1 MLPPILLFALC
12 AAVILALAS
21 VRRVPQGQ
29 VHTFRRV
36 GGQQRI
42 VGSGTHFVLPLLERL
57 ARKTSLAG
65 SSVGVDGLQQDGRRY
80 RAQVWFQVIDPTLA
94 GGVLD
99 EVEEVLRTATRGC
112 FAAVGDAGPDA
123 RGALKRAL
131 NQQLRERGLLV
142 ARVDLATQG

>member
-12 AAVILALAS
+12 ALAILAFAS
-21 VRRVPQGQ
+21 VRRVPEGQ

-65 SSVGVDGLQQDGRRY
+65 SSVGVDGLQHDGRRW
-80 RAQVWFQVIDPTLA
+80 RAEVWFQVIDPAVA

-99 EVEEVLRTATRGC
+99 EVEEVVRTATRGC
-112 FAAVGDAGPDA
+112 FAAAADTGLEA
-123 RGALKRAL
+123 RIALKRAL
-131 NQQLRERGLLV
+131 NGQLRERGLLV
-142 ARVDLATQG
+142 ARVDLAVQA

>member
-12 AAVILALAS
+12 AAAILALAS
-21 VRRVPQGQ
+21 VRRVPEGQ

-36 GGQQRI
+36 GGQQRL

-65 SSVGVDGLQQDGRRY
+65 ASGQVDGLQHEGHRY
-80 RAQVWFQVIDPTLA
+80 RADVWFQVIDPALA
-94 GGVLD
+94 GNVLD

-112 FAAVGDAGPDA
+112 FSTIADAGPES
-123 RGALKRAL
+123 RLALKRAL
-131 NQQLRERGLLV
+131 NGQLRERGLLV
-142 ARVDLATQG
+142 ARVDIAAQA

>member
-12 AAVILALAS
+12 AAAILALAS
-21 VRRVPQGQ
+21 VRRVPEGQ

-36 GGQQRI
+36 GGQQRM

-65 SSVGVDGLQQDGRRY
+65 ASVAVDGLQHEGHRY
-80 RAQVWFQVIDPTLA
+80 RADVWFQVIDPALA
-94 GGVLD
+94 GNVLD

-112 FAAVGDAGPDA
+112 FATVADTGLEG
-123 RGALKRAL
+123 RSALKRAL
-131 NQQLRERGLLV
+131 NGQLRERGLLV
-142 ARVDLATQG
+142 ARVDLAAQA

>member
-12 AAVILALAS
+12 AAAILALAS
-21 VRRVPQGQ
+21 VRRVPEGQ

-36 GGQQRI
+36 GGQQRL

-65 SSVGVDGLQQDGRRY
+65 ASVAVDGLQHEGHRY
-80 RAQVWFQVIDPTLA
+80 RADVWFQVIDPALA
-94 GGVLD
+94 GNVLD

-112 FAAVGDAGPDA
+112 FSTIADAGPES
-123 RGALKRAL
+123 RLALKRAL
-131 NQQLRERGLLV
+131 NGQLRERGLLV
-142 ARVDLATQG
+142 ARVDIAAQA